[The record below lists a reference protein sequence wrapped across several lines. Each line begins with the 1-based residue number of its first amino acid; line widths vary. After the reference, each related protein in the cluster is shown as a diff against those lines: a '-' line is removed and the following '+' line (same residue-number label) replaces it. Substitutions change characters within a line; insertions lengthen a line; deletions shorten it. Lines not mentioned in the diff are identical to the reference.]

1 MHKGGQT
8 TVVTS
13 SMTMK
18 WNQAIFVDSFRII
31 LYFGYEPQIRTR
43 IDSMFLSISS
53 WRVNW
58 CDIGF
63 NCHVTA
69 LWVPRSCIVYHLLV
83 NYHVINYT
91 MMIGLSHEAVTAGLV
106 IISIYLSL
114 FLRKMIF
121 HSVGNR
127 LCHVASRESGCNAY
141 SCL

>member
-1 MHKGGQT
+1 MHKVGQT

-69 LWVPRSCIVYHLLV
+69 LWVPLVLSIIYWSIIMLLIIPWWLGWVMRRSQLVLLLSQFIYHYFWGKWFSTLLETDCV
-83 NYHVINYT
+83 AH
-91 MMIGLSHEAVTAGLV
+91 
-106 IISIYLSL
+106 SL
-114 FLRKMIF
+114 
-121 HSVGNR
+121 
-127 LCHVASRESGCNAY
+127 
-141 SCL
+141 